1 MNTTH
6 NKLIAS
12 SVTNYINSNL
22 SATDQLIDLIS
33 NDLCTHENLSL
44 SENDMD
50 TMKQIIKVGLCY
62 CINSFTLNKFPV
74 MVDDKTGYHTI
85 INGLI
90 SGVIRIKKKN
100 HISKLLIDLVTGLYT
115 DYDYKKFEVITYMF
129 CLSFDRN
136 KYYEILNVIHAE
148 ILKGVNYAKN

>member
-12 SVTNYINSNL
+12 SITNYINSN
-22 SATDQLIDLIS
+22 SAVTDQIINIIS

-44 SENDMD
+44 SEKDMN
-50 TMKQIIKVGLCY
+50 TMKQIIKMGLCY

-90 SGVIRIKKKN
+90 SGVIRINKKN
-100 HISKLLIDLVTGLYT
+100 HISQSLIELVTNLYAN
-115 DYDYKKFEVITYMF
+115 YDYKKFEVITYMF

-136 KYYEILNVIHAE
+136 KYYEILNVIHEE